1 MPTLTYRDALNQ
13 ALREEMQRDSS
24 VFLMGEEVGVYQ
36 GAYKVSRGLL
46 EEFGAQRVV
55 DTPIAELG
63 FAGIGV
69 GAAMAGLR
77 PVIEF
82 MTWNFALLALDQII
96 NSAAKMLFM
105 SGGQLRMPIVFRG
118 PNGAALQLSSQHSQ
132 AWESWLAHIPGLK
145 VVAPATPAD
154 AKGLLKSAIRDNNPV
169 IVLEGEMLY
178 NLKGEVPD
186 GEHIVPIG
194 RADIKREGGD
204 VTLVCHSKTL
214 SVALKAAE
222 QLAQD
227 NVSAEVLDLRSLR
240 PIDEAAIHESVKK
253 TNRSVV
259 YEEGWPHSGIGAQIV
274 DIIQR
279 DAFDDLD
286 APVQRVTQA
295 YVPMPYNKLVEV
307 ETDKAVMELVARA
320 DGQLIKV
327 MVPEGTT
334 VPVGNVV
341 AWIGKPGEKVDGA
354 GSGEQGAA
362 ASKPAPTAPAT
373 PARTQPAASPT
384 PAAAPAD
391 ATRVKASP
399 LAKRI
404 AKDAGV
410 DLKLVQGSGP
420 GGRVI
425 KRDVEAGATQTQ
437 AVAPAPAPRSTLPV
451 RSGAPYEDVP
461 LTQIRKTI
469 AKRLAASI
477 GPIPHFFLTTEI
489 DMERAAEAREALN
502 KQLGEDGGKISFND
516 IIIKAV
522 ALALVR
528 HRACNAWFQEDHIR
542 YWNEVH
548 IGMAV
553 AIEDGLITPVIRNAD
568 MKSLR
573 EISGESRELAGR
585 ARNRRLKPEEYTGA
599 TFSVS
604 NLGMFDID
612 QFTAVINPP
621 ESGIV
626 AIGSIVQKAVVVD
639 GQPAVRRRL
648 RITMSC
654 DHRVIDGA
662 TGAVFLK
669 TLKQMLE
676 NPLAMLL

>member
-1 MPTLTYRDALNQ
+1 MATKVHMEALSPT
-13 ALREEMQRDSS
+13 M
-24 VFLMGEEVGVYQ
+24 
-36 GAYKVSRGLL
+36 
-46 EEFGAQRVV
+46 
-55 DTPIAELG
+55 
-63 FAGIGV
+63 
-69 GAAMAGLR
+69 
-77 PVIEF
+77 
-82 MTWNFALLALDQII
+82 
-96 NSAAKMLFM
+96 
-105 SGGQLRMPIVFRG
+105 
-118 PNGAALQLSSQHSQ
+118 
-132 AWESWLAHIPGLK
+132 
-145 VVAPATPAD
+145 
-154 AKGLLKSAIRDNNPV
+154 
-169 IVLEGEMLY
+169 
-178 NLKGEVPD
+178 
-186 GEHIVPIG
+186 
-194 RADIKREGGD
+194 
-204 VTLVCHSKTL
+204 
-214 SVALKAAE
+214 
-222 QLAQD
+222 
-227 NVSAEVLDLRSLR
+227 
-240 PIDEAAIHESVKK
+240 
-253 TNRSVV
+253 
-259 YEEGWPHSGIGAQIV
+259 EEGRLVKWTKHEGDAVKSGDTLA
-274 DIIQR
+274 
-279 DAFDDLD
+279 
-286 APVQRVTQA
+286 
-295 YVPMPYNKLVEV
+295 EV
-307 ETDKAVMELVARA
+307 ETDKAIMELVARA

-341 AWIGKPGEKVDGA
+341 AWIGKPGEKVDGQGA

-362 ASKPAPTAPAT
+362 KTKPAMPAPNPSPKPE
-373 PARTQPAASPT
+373 PAPQPAV
-384 PAAAPAD
+384 AAAPAD

-404 AKDAGV
+404 AKEAGV

-425 KRDVEAGATQTQ
+425 KRDVEAGAASTQ
-437 AVAPAPAPRSTLPV
+437 AAIPAPRSPLPAP
-451 RSGAPYEDVP
+451 SGAPFEDVR

-489 DMERAAEAREALN
+489 EMERAAEAREALN
-502 KQLGEDGGKISFND
+502 KQLGEEGGKISFND

-522 ALALVR
+522 ALALVQ

-573 EISGESRELAGR
+573 EIGAESRELAGR

-612 QFTAVINPP
+612 DFTAVINPP
-621 ESGIV
+621 EAGIV
-626 AIGSIVQKAVVVD
+626 AIGSIVPKAVPHGGGDGVV
-639 GQPAVRRRL
+639 VRRRL
-648 RITMSC
+648 RVTMSC

-662 TGAVFLK
+662 TGAAFLK